1 MSPTLV
7 PEKAKKLRQSRM
19 FYFCGANLPKPTIDP
34 HFFELFEERNAVGE
48 EESYLGRVMRKE
60 QSLSP
65 PKKILA
71 MEEEP
76 M

>member
-1 MSPTLV
+1 M
-7 PEKAKKLRQSRM
+7 
-19 FYFCGANLPKPTIDP
+19 PKPTIDP